1 MRTRQRLDP
10 STAMFTCCPPGRL
23 LALLARPRLGLSAAI
38 LVLGAGLVLTAE
50 RQPPTFTPEQ
60 EARLQI
66 REVADGLYVIPGFD
80 GGQSGGNVAVRV
92 TGDGVILVDNKFAYS
107 FDFITAQ
114 VASVTDQPVR
124 YVLNTH
130 HHGDHAGSNAD
141 FMRSAEVIA
150 HRNARANIVRN
161 GQTGAPR
168 VTFADETAVF
178 LGGVEAQAH
187 HFGRGH
193 TDGDAVVYFP
203 DLRAVHTG
211 DLFIH
216 GQRLDGS
223 TLAPFWDYG
232 NGGSAAEWPATLTRL
247 LALDFDTVIPGHGEL
262 LTKADVRTFR
272 AKLETVLD
280 RVRAE
285 IAAGATREDIASRV
299 DTADLDWPLAPTRI
313 QDVYDELTAE

>member
-1 MRTRQRLDP
+1 MHTRQRLDSSAAP
-10 STAMFTCCPPGRL
+10 FTCCPLGRF
-23 LALLARPRLGLSAAI
+23 LALIPRRLVLSAAI
-38 LVLGAGLVLTAE
+38 LVFGAGLVLTAE
-50 RQPPTFTPEQ
+50 RQRPTFTPEQ

-92 TGDGVILVDNKFAYS
+92 TGDGVILVDNKFPYS

-161 GQTGAPR
+161 GQAGAPR

-211 DLFIH
+211 DLFID

-247 LALDFDTVIPGHGEL
+247 LALDFDTVIPGHGEIL
-262 LTKADVRTFR
+262 AKDDVRTFR

-285 IAAGATREDIASRV
+285 IAAGATRDDIATRV
-299 DTADLDWPLAPTRI
+299 DTTDLDWPLAPARI
-313 QDVYDELTAE
+313 QGVYDELTAE